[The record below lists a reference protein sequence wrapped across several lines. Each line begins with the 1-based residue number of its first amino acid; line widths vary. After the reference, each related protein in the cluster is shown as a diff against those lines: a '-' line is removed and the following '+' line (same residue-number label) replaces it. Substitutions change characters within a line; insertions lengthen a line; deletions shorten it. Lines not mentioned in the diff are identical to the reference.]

1 MVFLEISWDPFSDSS
16 DFSTPHPAFSTPHP
30 NHRAIRLH
38 PRYLPVQSTT
48 TLRKGSSARWLQP
61 THSSA
66 LNRSPADFH
75 STTAPSPPST
85 RSASAIDAGEF
96 LAISGPSGSGKS
108 TLLNLIGCIDKPT
121 CGRILID
128 GVDTSSLG
136 PSQTSTLRREKIGF
150 VFQTFNL
157 IPVFTASENVEYPLL
172 VQGVSAN
179 ERRRRVAEAL
189 ENVGL
194 SARAHQRPDLLSGGE
209 RQRVAVARAIVH
221 RPSLVLADEP
231 TANLD
236 TRNATQLID
245 LMRDLNHSL
254 GLTFIFSTH
263 DQRLL
268 EHTPRIVRLTDG
280 RIITDTHSN
289 LLKEPA
295 MSKFLLLAFR
305 NVFRNRRRTL
315 MTLLMVGGGVAGLLL
330 VGGYFAFMTRGLRED
345 TIRDGLGHLQ
355 IFTTD
360 HFKRD
365 EVHVLDTGIENW
377 RQVASTVSSA
387 AHVRGVAPRIE
398 FYGMALQRHQVR
410 RYSWAAPSIPR
421 RKRSR
426 VFSPACL
433 RRRPR
438 SRFQLQW

>member
-1 MVFLEISWDPFSDSS
+1 MAPT
-16 DFSTPHPAFSTPHP
+16 TPLVSVEQVTRRFPLDHSAVTALDQV
-30 NHRAIRLH
+30 N
-38 PRYLPVQSTT
+38 
-48 TLRKGSSARWLQP
+48 LR
-61 THSSA
+61 
-66 LNRSPADFH
+66 
-75 STTAPSPPST
+75 
-85 RSASAIDAGEF
+85 IDAGEF

-121 CGRILID
+121 SGRILID
-128 GVDTSSLG
+128 GVDTSSLR
-136 PSQTSTLRREKIGF
+136 PSQTSMLRREKIGF

-194 SARAHQRPDLLSGGE
+194 SARADQRPDLLSGGQ

-280 RIITDTHSN
+280 RIISDTHS
-289 LLKEPA
+289 EQSQGA
-295 MSKFLLLAFR
+295 SHEQVLA
-305 NVFRNRRRTL
+305 TC
-315 MTLLMVGGGVAGLLL
+315 
-330 VGGYFAFMTRGLRED
+330 
-345 TIRDGLGHLQ
+345 I
-355 IFTTD
+355 
-360 HFKRD
+360 
-365 EVHVLDTGIENW
+365 
-377 RQVASTVSSA
+377 S
-387 AHVRGVAPRIE
+387 
-398 FYGMALQRHQVR
+398 
-410 RYSWAAPSIPR
+410 
-421 RKRSR
+421 
-426 VFSPACL
+426 
-433 RRRPR
+433 
-438 SRFQLQW
+438 